1 MLSRGSGGIRM
12 LAWNGRHTICENQSI
27 QLRQVIIDRQR
38 VEMPLT
44 QNNPLHSFRVIL
56 GTHKYQNHPSC
67 VLHTGNEYSNN
78 ILLSLVCY
86 TLGIN
91 ILIIF
96 SVTWNVST
104 GSVLVEFMGI
114 YKFTAEEMARLF
126 LSRSTPASH
135 IKFGPIRAPWYST
148 W

>member
-1 MLSRGSGGIRM
+1 
-12 LAWNGRHTICENQSI
+12 
-27 QLRQVIIDRQR
+27 
-38 VEMPLT
+38 MPLT
-44 QNNPLHSFRVIL
+44 QNNSLNSFHVIL
-56 GTHKYQNHPSC
+56 GTHKYQKHGSC

>member
-1 MLSRGSGGIRM
+1 MAIR
-12 LAWNGRHTICENQSI
+12 APDGANI
-27 QLRQVIIDRQR
+27 
-38 VEMPLT
+38 
-44 QNNPLHSFRVIL
+44 
-56 GTHKYQNHPSC
+56 
-67 VLHTGNEYSNN
+67 

-114 YKFTAEEMARLF
+114 YKFTAVARLF